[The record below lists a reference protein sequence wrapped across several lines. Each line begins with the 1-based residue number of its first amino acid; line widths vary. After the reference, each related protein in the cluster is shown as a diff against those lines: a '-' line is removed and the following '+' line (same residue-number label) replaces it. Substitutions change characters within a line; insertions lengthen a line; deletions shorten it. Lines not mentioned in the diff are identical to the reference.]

1 MKHWH
6 VLFENA
12 TAPSRWLLPAVTGEK
27 TKRNLKKCLEMLAL
41 LAEIIIRYPKS
52 KGPGVSNKLT
62 VLWQQQHELLQ
73 MLRSVN
79 EKDK

>member
-1 MKHWH
+1 
-6 VLFENA
+6 
-12 TAPSRWLLPAVTGEK
+12 
-27 TKRNLKKCLEMLAL
+27 MLAL
-41 LAEIIIRYPKS
+41 LAEIIIRYPK
-52 KGPGVSNKLT
+52 GVQVGQGVSNKLT

>member
-1 MKHWH
+1 
-6 VLFENA
+6 
-12 TAPSRWLLPAVTGEK
+12 
-27 TKRNLKKCLEMLAL
+27 MLAL
-41 LAEIIIRYPKS
+41 LAEIIIRYPSIQKVS
-52 KGPGVSNKLT
+52 RSARVSNKLT